1 MRSRLMVLAMVVFLV
16 AGAMNVAAFDV
27 SVKPPSVQLRNQL
40 LQLATDAD
48 LDLTQIDSELNDLA
62 DGFQAELSGNED
74 LAKFTDQDDLTRGF
88 ANAGATAAHLGTQRS
103 FIDYRRFAFVV
114 GTGAAFVA
122 PGSNLGEALDAAEG
136 IEEDGDIYVGAAF
149 QPISAS
155 LGINLSRWVDGM
167 RANVKVGYASISAGT
182 ISDEISFESLSVG
195 VGVSYQLLQPRSLPL
210 GVIRW
215 RGVSVASGFNFQRNT
230 TEIEFTAA
238 GDDFEAGDALT
249 LGDIG
254 FPDDGTLEAAGYTD
268 GVDTVLGTLTMT
280 PTLLA
285 SIESRTFAIPLEVN
299 TGIRFLYLLEF
310 NVGAGVDLTM
320 GNSEVAVGSK
330 TEVGFKKNPELEDQ
344 IDFTPGSANVGI
356 KTTNDPQFVRP
367 RITAGL
373 GLNLGPVK
381 LDVPLMYYFDSDGP
395 GAMVGVNV
403 GIVW

>member
-1 MRSRLMVLAMVVFLV
+1 MVVFLV
-16 AGAMNVAAFDV
+16 AGAMNVAAFNV
-27 SVKPPSVQLRNQL
+27 SVKPPSVTLSGVLGDLATETQRNQL
-40 LQLATDAD
+40 N
-48 LDLTQIDSELNDLA
+48 SELQTLGA
-62 DGFQAELSGNED
+62 SFEAELSANED

-103 FIDYRRFAFVV
+103 FIDYRRFALVV

-122 PGSNLGEALDAAEG
+122 PGSDLGAALDAAEG

-167 RANVKVGYASISAGT
+167 RANVKVGYASISAGS

-210 GVIRW
+210 GLIRW
-215 RGVSVASGFNFQRNT
+215 RGVSFATGFNFQRNT

-238 GDDFEAGDALT
+238 GDDFEAGEALT

-254 FPDDGTLEAAGYTD
+254 FTDGDLTGTGYTE
-268 GVDTVLGTLTMT
+268 TTELGTLTMT

-285 SIESRTFAIPLEVN
+285 SIESRTYAIPLEVN

-320 GNSEVAVGSK
+320 GSSEVAVGSK
-330 TEVGFKKNPELEDQ
+330 TEVGFKKNPDLEDQ

-356 KTTNDPQFVRP
+356 KTTNDPQLVRP
-367 RITAGL
+367 RITAGF
-373 GLNLGPVK
+373 GINLGPIK